1 MQVPDRVRAVLFY
14 FIAGCAAALLQVSLP
29 DRTLGLAAKPDFL
42 LVLPILAG
50 FLFGPVEGACAGAFC
65 GFLADSFSGATI
77 GGGVLVGLYAGLLS
91 AFLFRRL
98 FRKGLLSAL
107 LQVAVV
113 GGAAYVLVEAAGL
126 VFFGPGSL
134 TAAAWAA
141 AFLGRALPLRLA
153 LDAAAAVP
161 LFLLLRYA
169 GPHRRPTKRI
179 GSEEAARGLRA

>member
-1 MQVPDRVRAVLFY
+1 MQVPDRARAVLFY
-14 FIAGCAAALLQVSLP
+14 FVAGCAAALLQVSLP
-29 DRTLGLAAKPDFL
+29 DRTFGIAAKPDLL

-50 FLFGPVEGACAGAFC
+50 FLFGPIEGAFVGAFC

-91 AFLFRRL
+91 AVLFLRL

-113 GGAAYVLVEAAGL
+113 GGAAYVLIEAAGL
-126 VFFGPGSL
+126 VFIGSGSL
-134 TAAAWAA
+134 TVAAWATS
-141 AFLGRALPLRLA
+141 FLGRSLPLRLA

-161 LFLLLRYA
+161 FFLLLRYA

-179 GSEEAARGLRA
+179 ASEDAARGLRA